1 MSVDAPAVPRLGSVD
16 EARAAAAALAA
27 EWRLAGPRR
36 DADREL
42 PREELAALARSGLLA
57 IGIPTELGGAGLP
70 PSAVAAVFAI
80 LAEADVALA
89 QIGQNHFDFVDVL
102 RFAAEPFRGE
112 MLERI
117 GAGTRLGNALAER
130 GVKDMTKLRT
140 RLSEADG
147 GYRLDGA
154 KHFATGALT
163 AEWIPVIALDP
174 SDQILVAYVERD
186 SEGLTT
192 VDDWDAFG
200 QRATHS
206 GTVNFDAV
214 FVPAERVVRRGEG
227 DAALAVGL
235 LAGNQL
241 IHTAI
246 EYGGAVGA
254 AAARRETGAAPDARQ
269 ERDLELARLALARAG
284 RLVDAAVLDGP
295 ADRDRSVRAM
305 AAVDGAKAITYRVGP
320 RAAAS
325 IFDADG
331 IEAVLGDARLD
342 RWWRNSRVHSLHD
355 PARLRARDVGAYL
368 LFGEPPT
375 MAAGLLRG

>member
-1 MSVDAPAVPRLGSVD
+1 
-16 EARAAAAALAA
+16 
-27 EWRLAGPRR
+27 PRR

-147 GYRLDGA
+147 GYRLDGV

>member
-1 MSVDAPAVPRLGSVD
+1 VSVDAPSVARLGSAD
-16 EARAAAAALAA
+16 QARAAAEALAA
-27 EWRLAGPRR
+27 TWKVAGPRR

-42 PREELAALARSGLLA
+42 PLDELAALARSGLLA
-57 IGIPTELGGAGLP
+57 ISIPAELGGAGMP
-70 PSAVAAVFAI
+70 PSVVAGVFAI

-102 RFAAEPFRGE
+102 RFATEPFRGE

-117 GAGTRLGNALAER
+117 GDGARLGNALAER
-130 GVKDMTKLRT
+130 GVKDMTKFRT
-140 RLSEADG
+140 RLSAVDG

-163 AEWIPVIALDP
+163 ADWIPVMALDP
-174 SDQILVAYVERD
+174 EDQIRVAYVERG
-186 SEGLTT
+186 SEGLGT

-206 GTVNFDAV
+206 GTVNFDGV
-214 FVPAERVVRRGEG
+214 FIAAERVVQRGSG

-254 AAARRETGAAPDARQ
+254 AAARHESGAPIDPRQ
-269 ERDLELARLALARAG
+269 GHDLELARLALARAG
-284 RLVDAAVLDGP
+284 RLVDAAVLAAP
-295 ADRDRSVRAM
+295 AAKDRSVRAM
-305 AAVDGAKAITYRVGP
+305 AAVDAAKAITYRVGP
-320 RAAAS
+320 RSAAQV
-325 IFDADG
+325 FDADRV
-331 IEAVLGDARLD
+331 ETVLGPARLD
-342 RWWRNSRVHSLHD
+342 RFWRNSRVHSLHD

-368 LFGEPPT
+368 LLGEPPT
-375 MAAGLLRG
+375 MAAGLLRS